1 MRVALMDPF
10 HLGPPRDAL
19 NECRRAQQELHGHAV
34 SRKGDTLYSARRT
47 LHTGARPAHR
57 TPVGPSRPAV
67 RRR

>member
-34 SRKGDTLYSARRT
+34 SRKGGSCQPR
-47 LHTGARPAHR
+47 
-57 TPVGPSRPAV
+57 
-67 RRR
+67 